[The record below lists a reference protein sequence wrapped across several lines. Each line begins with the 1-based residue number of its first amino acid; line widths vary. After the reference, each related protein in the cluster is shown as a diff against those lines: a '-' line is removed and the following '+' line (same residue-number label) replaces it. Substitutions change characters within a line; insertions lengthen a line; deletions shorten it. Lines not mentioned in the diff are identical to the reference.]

1 MGGKNSGKPPHY
13 QLSSAD
19 PTRKAKLIQEKP
31 LNYGTDGL
39 VDEGSELIKESKRF
53 TSLKPKE
60 ISMIEWI
67 YKGKTQFE
75 AGKLVGYAEST
86 AKVAGCRLM
95 RRPDAQIYLRE
106 LQEAHRMPY
115 DSSPAARREKLGAI
129 IADPH
134 SSNTEIMKAMTMVNA
149 MDAQYGQD
157 LEGDLKTAHV
167 GGNMDVPRLDTPL
180 EDWAGVA
187 SMQQAQL
194 MKDSIEDPG
203 GSV

>member
-1 MGGKNSGKPPHY
+1 MASGKPPHY
-13 QLSSAD
+13 QLSPSD
-19 PTRKAKLIQEKP
+19 PTRKANLTKEIP
-31 LNYGTDGL
+31 LNYGIN
-39 VDEGSELIKESKRF
+39 EGDELIRDSKRF
-53 TSLKPKE
+53 TSLKAKE
-60 ISMIEWI
+60 IALIGHI
-67 YKGKTQFE
+67 YMGKTQYQ
-75 AGKLVGYAEST
+75 AAKLVGYSDSS
-86 AKVAGCRLM
+86 AKTTGCRLM
-95 RRPDAQIYLRE
+95 ARPDAQMYLRE

-115 DSSPAARREKLGAI
+115 DVSPGARREKLGAI
-129 IADPH
+129 IADPT
-134 SSNTEIMKAMTMVNA
+134 SSNTEIMKATQMVNA

-194 MKDSIEDPG
+194 MRDSLEDPG